1 MQKEAE
7 AHREEDE
14 KRKTVVNARNTLDG
28 LIYTIE
34 KTLKENGEKIEAATK
49 KQVEEALVEAR
60 KHLDSQDAEEIQKAT
75 EQLTS
80 ASNKMAEQMYKT
92 AGAQG
97 GPGAGP
103 GAGAGNDGHT
113 AGEQGHAGG
122 EKKAGG
128 DEDVIDAD
136 FKEV

>member
-7 AHREEDE
+7 AHRGEDE
-14 KRKTVVNARNTLDG
+14 KRKAVVNARNTLDG

-34 KTLKENGEKIEAATK
+34 KTIKENGDKIEAETK
-49 KQVEEALVEAR
+49 KQVEDAVVEAR
-60 KHLDSQDAEEIQKAT
+60 KHLDSQDAEILQKAT

-80 ASNKMAEQMYKT
+80 ASNKMAEQMYKAAG

-97 GPGAGP
+97 AGPEAGGAGP
-103 GAGAGNDGHT
+103 TGHT
-113 AGEQGHAGG
+113 AGEQGHAPGG
-122 EKKAGG
+122 EGKKA
-128 DEDVIDAD
+128 DDDVIDAD